1 MLPCGT
7 YNTQYRKDIAI
18 VRTRLQW
25 GLLIA
30 LFIFLF
36 TVPPLLFSNH
46 WMSFTVNVCIS
57 IIAVLGLNIL
67 TGLCGQISLGQAAF
81 MGLGAYTTCILV
93 NELGWNF
100 FATIPVA
107 ALMAGVVGLLFGVPS
122 LRVKG
127 FYLAITTI
135 AAQFIIM
142 WVIGHPLRAWS
153 GGREGLSLASNPA
166 LGNMVFNTT
175 RSFYFPVMGIT
186 ILMTFFQK
194 NIMRTRMGR
203 AFVAVRDNDLAA
215 EVMGID
221 VFRSKL
227 LAFFICS
234 AFAGVAGSLFVGY
247 LARIDC
253 EAFTIMDSIW
263 YLGMLIVGGLGS
275 TVGAIT
281 GTLFLL
287 ALKELAMMGTP
298 MMMSLTAGGFEPG
311 FFAGLTNLV
320 FGIIIL
326 VFIIFEPRGIN
337 HRWET
342 FKTSYRLH
350 PFDY

>member
-7 YNTQYRKDIAI
+7 YNTQYRQDIAI

-25 GLLIA
+25 GLLVGLI
-30 LFIFLF
+30 IFLF
-36 TVPPLLFSNH
+36 TVLPLFLNDH
-46 WMSFTVNVCIS
+46 WIAFAVTVCITL
-57 IIAVLGLNIL
+57 IAVLGLNIL

-81 MGLGAYTTCILV
+81 MGVGAYTTAILV
-93 NELGWNF
+93 NQLGWNF

-107 ALMAGVVGLLFGVPS
+107 ALIAGVIGLLFGIPS

-142 WVIGHPLRAWS
+142 WVIGHPLAPWS
-153 GGREGLSLASNPA
+153 GGKEGLTLASHPA
-166 LGNMVFNTT
+166 LGNMVFGTT

-186 ILMTFFQK
+186 ILLTFFQK
-194 NIMRTRMGR
+194 NIMRTRVGR
-203 AFVAVRDNDLAA
+203 AFVAIRDNDLAA

-234 AFAGVAGSLFVGY
+234 LFAGIAGSLFVGFIM
-247 LARIDC
+247 RIDC
-253 EAFTIMDSIW
+253 EAFPLMDSIW

-287 ALKELAMMGTP
+287 VLKESAMMAAP
-298 MMMSLTAGGFEPG
+298 MLEHLVAGEFGLG
-311 FFAGLTNLV
+311 FFAGLTNIV
-320 FGIIIL
+320 FGIVIL
-326 VFIIFEPRGIN
+326 IFIIFEPRGIN
-337 HRWET
+337 HRWEI
-342 FKTSYRLH
+342 FKSFYRLH
-350 PFDY
+350 PFPY